1 MHACSFSISKEEDGT
16 LISIGSAAV
25 CCVDANHQE
34 TPRKQDS
41 AITKKRLVYDGNKPC
56 MWPCGGRVVA
66 SVRASYNNIVFS
78 RVKCMHGLV
87 SGCMDKLLA
96 GRDFRV
102 VTWACAT

>member
-1 MHACSFSISKEEDGT
+1 MFGWDTHMT
-16 LISIGSAAV
+16 QTMYLQTV
-25 CCVDANHQE
+25 
-34 TPRKQDS
+34 
-41 AITKKRLVYDGNKPC
+41 GNKPC

-96 GRDFRV
+96 GRDSRV
-102 VTWACAT
+102 VTWACGTWS